1 MSDSRMEES
10 RETESAHVCAAH
22 EDALLPSWEAQPRQR
37 LKIALRQAMIAPTC
51 MLTAWAAG
59 RKYQK
64 IVQQDTSNIRALT
77 RWATTICMRAS
88 LTANAQVNANLHH
101 VDT

>member
-1 MSDSRMEES
+1 MHA
-10 RETESAHVCAAH
+10 TL
-22 EDALLPSWEAQPRQR
+22 EDALPPSREAQPRQSVEV
-37 LKIALRQAMIAPTC
+37 ALRQALIAPTC

-88 LTANAQVNANLHH
+88 LTANAQVKSAPC
-101 VDT
+101 